1 MSRHLKDIANLD
13 GVIVRVVTT
22 ERIEPLF
29 KFFQLHPLLH
39 VTIRLDKNIKKGA
52 GRVAPTTSRRTQ
64 AEF

>member
-13 GVIVRVVTT
+13 GVIFIVVTT

-29 KFFQLHPLLH
+29 KFFQLHPFLH
-39 VTIRLDKNIKKGA
+39 VTIGLGKSIKKGA
-52 GRVAPTTSRRTQ
+52 GRFAPTTSRRTQ